1 MASWSNTDTGT
12 SAPLWALAR
21 VNKAPTA
28 ANMHTGGSAASGKL
42 FNNTTANNL
51 ISGITIGLFNYKDS
65 ETQSGKV
72 GHAGWNLRVVG
83 SGGRSGRT
91 RFETLVALTNSQD
104 A

>member
-1 MASWSNTDTGT
+1 MSSWSNTDTGL
-12 SAPLWALAR
+12 SAPLWALTR
-21 VNKAPTA
+21 VNLAPTA
-28 ANMHTGGSAASGKL
+28 DNMSDSGSAASGKL

-51 ISGITIGLFNYKDS
+51 ISGIAIGLFNYKDT

-83 SGGRSGRT
+83 SGGRTGRT